1 MPRNAD
7 TPDLVVPRTTPSL
20 SRTTGCCVI
29 SLMRFSVA
37 TLLGSVANCLLAPF
51 ICQGRYRP
59 AAEPPQG
66 LEKAHMAARHTGTP
80 LQRQLAG
87 TATARPTALDA
98 FRLARRA
105 FLAGARVD
113 MQALARALNGDRATV
128 YRWVGS
134 REQLLAEIL
143 WSLIDPTIVN
153 LRKTHCHA
161 GQPAVPGQ
169 SPAAAVITGT
179 VRAVIANPGMQR
191 FLDRE
196 GDLALRLLT
205 TKASDFEARLVALIT
220 DLVIEETS
228 ASRLTAAVPVDDLP
242 YVLVRIMESYIYL
255 GLITGEHPDPD
266 RAARVINALLPG

>member
-1 MPRNAD
+1 
-7 TPDLVVPRTTPSL
+7 
-20 SRTTGCCVI
+20 
-29 SLMRFSVA
+29 
-37 TLLGSVANCLLAPF
+37 
-51 ICQGRYRP
+51 
-59 AAEPPQG
+59 
-66 LEKAHMAARHTGTP
+66 MAARGPRHPGTLQQHQVGTP

-87 TATARPTALDA
+87 TTTVRPTALDA
-98 FRLARRA
+98 FRQARRT
-105 FLAGARVD
+105 FLAGDRVD
-113 MQALARALNGDRATV
+113 MQALARVLNVDRATL

-134 REQLLAEIL
+134 REQLLTEIL
-143 WSLIDPTIVN
+143 WSLIDPTIAD

-179 VRAVIANPGMQR
+179 VRAVIANTGMQR

-205 TKASDFEARLVALIT
+205 TKASGFETRLIALVG
-220 DLVIEETS
+220 DLVSDEAS
-228 ASRLTAAVPVDDLP
+228 AGRLTAAVPMDDLP

-266 RAARVINALLPG
+266 RAARVINALLPPSHEGPGTAR